1 MTREIN
7 PRLFKD
13 EGNCIDNRFLG
24 TVMLNFIDDPMA
36 RLIYETNSNLIFEP
50 KLPTPEVEVE
60 YGQTLAEATL
70 KGIEDAPAGAW
81 VFKDADHVVT
91 DQEVT
96 DQTKFELIFQP
107 ADNKKYKSVTMC
119 VPVKTVKKSEVVSA
133 NATDEMEIQE
143 IEQLQ
148 SEAIDESSSAR
159 RIVVNAEKKAKTYGE
174 ILTSEDLTFTI
185 SDSEKEKLLPG
196 DTVDSLGLT
205 LKATTI
211 VQEDILSGS
220 TIEEDGTKR
229 FVYLLD
235 ETLELDHVGLISTN
249 MAELLVKGI
258 TELSYRE
265 CATKVSEMTGQTISA
280 MGVWNVIQ
288 ALGEKVYNEEATL
301 TEEYKKG
308 HVKGEK
314 EVPVLFEEAD
324 GVYIKL
330 QGKDRKKEKQDKA
343 EIKIGIAYDGW
354 RKTGPERYALEN
366 KVVVAGFSKAKEF
379 QEYREAVIAQEF
391 NLDEVS
397 QRILNAE
404 GASWIKKV
412 KDKSTC
418 FQLDPFHRNKA
429 VKEKIHERTARE
441 AVLELLREE
450 EIEEVFRYLEIYR
463 NSLSDDD
470 EIQDVEEL
478 IRYYE
483 NNREG
488 LLPYQSQGLDL
499 PEPPEGLEYR
509 NMGTMENHVWSVI
522 AKRMKHGHRSWSR
535 RGGNHLAKIL
545 AKKCSG
551 KLYEVTERLRS
562 PVFEEEKVEELY
574 GEILMS
580 AKAPKKEEKG
590 YEYPVMGHVV
600 GLDGKIQGER
610 KRLLHMAG
618 Y

>member
-1 MTREIN
+1 MMNSMIKENGVT
-7 PRLFKD
+7 FK
-13 EGNCIDNRFLG
+13 ELEKN
-24 TVMLNFIDDPMA
+24 
-36 RLIYETNSNLIFEP
+36 IY
-50 KLPTPEVEVE
+50 
-60 YGQTLAEATL
+60 
-70 KGIEDAPAGAW
+70 AW
-81 VFKDADHVVT
+81 VCQIGREF
-91 DQEVT
+91 
-96 DQTKFELIFQP
+96 TKEFLERYDRMLME
-107 ADNKKYKSVTMC
+107 DRDKKKYRNKGARQTT
-119 VPVKTVKKSEVVSA
+119 VKTV
-133 NATDEMEIQE
+133 
-143 IEQLQ
+143 
-148 SEAIDESSSAR
+148 
-159 RIVVNAEKKAKTYGE
+159 YGE
-174 ILTSEDLTFTI
+174 VTYQRMVYE
-185 SDSEKEKLLPG
+185 
-196 DTVDSLGLT
+196 VR
-205 LKATTI
+205 
-211 VQEDILSGS
+211 
-220 TIEEDGTKR
+220 EEDGTKR
-229 FVYLLD
+229 FAYLLD
-235 ETLELDHVGLISTN
+235 ETLELDQVGLISTN

-265 CATKVSEMTGQTISA
+265 CATQVSEMTGQTISA

-288 ALGEKVYNEEATL
+288 ALGKKICEEEAEL

-308 HVKGEK
+308 HLKGEK

-330 QGKDRKKEKQDKA
+330 QGKDRKKEKKDKA

-354 RKTGPERYALEN
+354 RRIGPNRYELEN

-391 NLDEVS
+391 DLDEVS
-397 QRILNAE
+397 QRILNAD

-429 VKEKIHERTARE
+429 VKEKIHEETARD

-450 EIEEVFRYLEIYR
+450 EIEELFRYLEIYR
-463 NSLSDDD
+463 NSLSNDD
-470 EIQDVEEL
+470 EIGDAEEL

-488 LLPYQSQGLDL
+488 LLPYQSQGLEL

-551 KLYEVTERLRS
+551 KLNEVTERLRR

-574 GEILMS
+574 GEILMA
-580 AKAPKKEEKG
+580 AKAPKKDGKG
-590 YEYPVMGHVV
+590 YEYPAIGHVV

-610 KRLLHMAG
+610 KRLLYMAG

>member
-1 MTREIN
+1 
-7 PRLFKD
+7 
-13 EGNCIDNRFLG
+13 
-24 TVMLNFIDDPMA
+24 
-36 RLIYETNSNLIFEP
+36 
-50 KLPTPEVEVE
+50 
-60 YGQTLAEATL
+60 
-70 KGIEDAPAGAW
+70 
-81 VFKDADHVVT
+81 
-91 DQEVT
+91 
-96 DQTKFELIFQP
+96 
-107 ADNKKYKSVTMC
+107 
-119 VPVKTVKKSEVVSA
+119 
-133 NATDEMEIQE
+133 
-143 IEQLQ
+143 
-148 SEAIDESSSAR
+148 
-159 RIVVNAEKKAKTYGE
+159 
-174 ILTSEDLTFTI
+174 
-185 SDSEKEKLLPG
+185 
-196 DTVDSLGLT
+196 
-205 LKATTI
+205 
-211 VQEDILSGS
+211 
-220 TIEEDGTKR
+220 
-229 FVYLLD
+229 
-235 ETLELDHVGLISTN
+235 
-249 MAELLVKGI
+249 
-258 TELSYRE
+258 
-265 CATKVSEMTGQTISA
+265 

-488 LLPYQSQGLDL
+488 APAI
-499 PEPPEGLEYR
+499 PVA
-509 NMGTMENHVWSVI
+509 GT
-522 AKRMKHGHRSWSR
+522 
-535 RGGNHLAKIL
+535 
-545 AKKCSG
+545 
-551 KLYEVTERLRS
+551 
-562 PVFEEEKVEELY
+562 
-574 GEILMS
+574 
-580 AKAPKKEEKG
+580 
-590 YEYPVMGHVV
+590 
-600 GLDGKIQGER
+600 
-610 KRLLHMAG
+610 
-618 Y
+618 

>member
-1 MTREIN
+1 MNSMIKENGVT
-7 PRLFKD
+7 FK
-13 EGNCIDNRFLG
+13 ELEKN
-24 TVMLNFIDDPMA
+24 
-36 RLIYETNSNLIFEP
+36 IY
-50 KLPTPEVEVE
+50 
-60 YGQTLAEATL
+60 
-70 KGIEDAPAGAW
+70 AW
-81 VFKDADHVVT
+81 VCQIGREF
-91 DQEVT
+91 
-96 DQTKFELIFQP
+96 TKEFLERYDRMLME
-107 ADNKKYKSVTMC
+107 DRDKKKYRNKGARQTT
-119 VPVKTVKKSEVVSA
+119 VKTV
-133 NATDEMEIQE
+133 
-143 IEQLQ
+143 
-148 SEAIDESSSAR
+148 
-159 RIVVNAEKKAKTYGE
+159 YGE
-174 ILTSEDLTFTI
+174 VTYQRMVYE
-185 SDSEKEKLLPG
+185 
-196 DTVDSLGLT
+196 V
-205 LKATTI
+205 
-211 VQEDILSGS
+211 
-220 TIEEDGTKR
+220 IEEDGTKR

-249 MAELLVKGI
+249 MAELLVK
-258 TELSYRE
+258 
-265 CATKVSEMTGQTISA
+265 
-280 MGVWNVIQ
+280 
-288 ALGEKVYNEEATL
+288 
-301 TEEYKKG
+301 
-308 HVKGEK
+308 
-314 EVPVLFEEAD
+314 
-324 GVYIKL
+324 
-330 QGKDRKKEKQDKA
+330 
-343 EIKIGIAYDGW
+343 GIAYDGW

>member
-1 MTREIN
+1 MSSMIKENGVT
-7 PRLFKD
+7 FK
-13 EGNCIDNRFLG
+13 ELEKN
-24 TVMLNFIDDPMA
+24 
-36 RLIYETNSNLIFEP
+36 IF
-50 KLPTPEVEVE
+50 
-60 YGQTLAEATL
+60 
-70 KGIEDAPAGAW
+70 AW
-81 VFKDADHVVT
+81 VCQIGREF
-91 DQEVT
+91 
-96 DQTKFELIFQP
+96 TKEFLERYDRMLMEER
-107 ADNKKYKSVTMC
+107 DKKKYRNKGARKTT
-119 VPVKTVKKSEVVSA
+119 VKTVYGEV
-133 NATDEMEIQE
+133 TYQ
-143 IEQLQ
+143 
-148 SEAIDESSSAR
+148 
-159 RIVVNAEKKAKTYGE
+159 RIVYEV
-174 ILTSEDLTFTI
+174 L
-185 SDSEKEKLLPG
+185 
-196 DTVDSLGLT
+196 
-205 LKATTI
+205 
-211 VQEDILSGS
+211 
-220 TIEEDGTKR
+220 EENETKR

-265 CATKVSEMTGQTISA
+265 CASQVSEMTGQTISP

-288 ALGEKVYNEEATL
+288 ALGEKACEEEAEL

-308 HVKGEK
+308 HIRGKK
-314 EVPVLFEEAD
+314 EAPVLFEEAD

-354 RKTGPERYALEN
+354 RKTGPERYELEN

-391 NLDEVS
+391 NLDEVG
-397 QRILNAE
+397 QRILNAD

-429 VKEKIHERTARE
+429 VKEKIHEKGAQE

-450 EIEEVFRYLEIYR
+450 EIEGVFRYLEIYR

-470 EIQDVEEL
+470 EIKDAEEL

-488 LLPYQSQGLDL
+488 LVPYQSQGLEL

-551 KLYEVTERLRS
+551 KLNEVTERLRR

-574 GEILMS
+574 GEILMA
-580 AKAPKKEEKG
+580 AKAPKKDGKG
-590 YEYPVMGHVV
+590 YGYPVIGHVV
-600 GLDGKIQGER
+600 GLDGKIKGER
-610 KRLLHMAG
+610 KRLLYMAG